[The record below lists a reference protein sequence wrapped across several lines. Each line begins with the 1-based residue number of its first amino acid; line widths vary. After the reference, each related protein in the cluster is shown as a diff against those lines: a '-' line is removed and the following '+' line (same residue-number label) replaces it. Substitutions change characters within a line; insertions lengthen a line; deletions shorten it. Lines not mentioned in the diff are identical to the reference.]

1 MAFHKLE
8 TEFPELF
15 IVKPDVFGD
24 VRGFFMEL
32 HNAEAFDR
40 IGLGHLQ
47 FVQDNL
53 SKSIKGTLRGLHFQA
68 PPHAQGKLVT
78 VLEGSVLDVAVDI
91 RKGSPTYGKAF
102 VHEINDQNREMVFV
116 PEGFAHGFQVL
127 SDFCLFHYKC
137 TDSYHRASEGGLA
150 WNDPALEIAW
160 HDLKPIVSDKDTQHP
175 LLGDFDSPFSYQAD
189 PTINLHP

>member
-24 VRGFFMEL
+24 ARGFFMEL
-32 HNAEAFDR
+32 HNAEAFHK

-78 VLEGSVLDVAVDI
+78 VLEGRVLDVAVDI

-137 TDSYHRASEGGLA
+137 TDSYHKASEGGLT
-150 WNDPALEIAW
+150 WNDPALAIAW
-160 HDLKPIVSDKDTQHP
+160 HDLEPIVSDKDTQHP
-175 LLGDFDSPFSYQAD
+175 LLADFESPFSYQAD